1 MTMSDPPA
9 PSLPAP
15 GFPRGLTVVLGVAG
29 ALVALLALR
38 ELAWLLAPV
47 SLALMIVLLVHPLHA
62 RLRTRKF
69 PSWLA
74 LLVLLVVIYAVV
86 IGLVAILAFSI
97 ARLAGLLPAYSA
109 EAGAL
114 LQRLSSVLLN
124 LGIGR
129 DQARSLIRGLDLNRL
144 AGWLTTVL
152 SSAVGF
158 GANVIFLLS
167 LLLFIGI
174 ESTGAS
180 LRLAQMAKTRPQTVD
195 ALRGFAHKSR
205 RFIAVTTI
213 FAVIVGTVD
222 TVFLIVIGIPLAAL
236 WGVLAAVC
244 NYIPY
249 VGFII
254 GVIPP
259 ALLALLSGGWRLMII
274 VIVVYI
280 VLNSLVTTLIPPYFV
295 GDAVELSMVVTLVSV
310 VFWAWVLGPIGA
322 ILAVP
327 LTLLVKALIIDS
339 DPRAEWAQALVGPT
353 RRRQGPRW
361 REKAQQT
368 DSTV

>member
-1 MTMSDPPA
+1 MSTPEV

-15 GFPRGLTVVLGVAG
+15 GFPRGLTVILGVAG
-29 ALVALLALR
+29 VLIALLALR

-47 SLALMIVLLVHPLHA
+47 SLAFMIVLLLHPLHA
-62 RLRTRKF
+62 RLRTTRL

-74 LLVLLVVIYAVV
+74 LVLLLIAIYAVV
-86 IGLVAILAFSI
+86 IGLVAVLVFSI

-109 EAGAL
+109 EAAAL
-114 LQRLSSVLLN
+114 LQRMSAVLLN
-124 LGIGR
+124 LGVGR
-129 DQARSLIRGLDLNRL
+129 DQVRSVLRGLDLNRL
-144 AGWLTTVL
+144 AGRLTTVL

-180 LRLAQMAKTRPQTVD
+180 RRLALLAKTRPQVSD

-205 RFIAVTTI
+205 RFIVVTTI
-213 FAVIVGTVD
+213 FAVIVGTAD
-222 TVFLIVIGIPLAAL
+222 TVFLFLIGIPLAAV
-236 WGVLAAVC
+236 WGLLAAVC

-259 ALLALLSGGWRLMII
+259 ALLALLGGGWRLMII

-280 VLNSLVTTLIPPYFV
+280 VLNSLVTTLLPPYFV
-295 GDAVELSMVVTLVSV
+295 GDAVELSMVLTLLSV

-339 DPRAEWAQALVGPT
+339 DPRAEWAEALIGPT
-353 RRRQGPRW
+353 RSRRRRRRVQ
-361 REKAQQT
+361 
-368 DSTV
+368 STESQA

>member
-1 MTMSDPPA
+1 
-9 PSLPAP
+9 
-15 GFPRGLTVVLGVAG
+15 
-29 ALVALLALR
+29 
-38 ELAWLLAPV
+38 
-47 SLALMIVLLVHPLHA
+47 MIVLLVHPLHA

-180 LRLAQMAKTRPQTVD
+180 RRLAQMAKTRPRTVD

-259 ALLALLSGGWRLMII
+259 ALLALLSGGWRSMII

-280 VLNSLVTTLIPPYFV
+280 VLNSLVTTLIRRTSWVMP
-295 GDAVELSMVVTLVSV
+295 LSC
-310 VFWAWVLGPIGA
+310 
-322 ILAVP
+322 
-327 LTLLVKALIIDS
+327 
-339 DPRAEWAQALVGPT
+339 
-353 RRRQGPRW
+353 RW
-361 REKAQQT
+361 W
-368 DSTV
+368 